1 MYQDLTGVI
10 ALLSCWQHVIL
21 CTKTNMQDFAE
32 STVGDVDETSPWQSV
47 QLTETCRL
55 MVNSD
60 PGKPQVPEM
69 QRSELA
75 GTVLQLKALG
85 VDNMMAFDW
94 LAPPPAET
102 MVRALELLHA
112 LGALDANAKSAAAS
126 LTMLHDV

>member
-1 MYQDLTGVI
+1 M
-10 ALLSCWQHVIL
+10 
-21 CTKTNMQDFAE
+21 
-32 STVGDVDETSPWQSV
+32 GDADQTSPWHSV

-55 MVNSD
+55 VVNCD
-60 PGKPQVPEM
+60 DGLQVPEM

-112 LGALDANAKSAAAS
+112 LGALGANARSAAAS
-126 LTMLHDV
+126 LTMLHDMWQLCSLAVFA